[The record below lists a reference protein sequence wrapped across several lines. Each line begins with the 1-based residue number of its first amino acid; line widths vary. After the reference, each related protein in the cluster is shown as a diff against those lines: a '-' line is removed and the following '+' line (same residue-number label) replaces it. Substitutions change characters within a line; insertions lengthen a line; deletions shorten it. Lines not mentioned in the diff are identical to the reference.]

1 MTTALAV
8 LSILAGLLATLI
20 MLVLIMAGG
29 ANAKPD
35 DARILKIALLSVLLV
50 GLVGALVAGVLI
62 FRGRSG
68 LAAIIGLIPVG
79 FDLALFIVAL
89 VTKF

>member
-62 FRGRSG
+62 FRGRIG

>member
-35 DARILKIALLSVLLV
+35 DARILEPI
-50 GLVGALVAGVLI
+50 
-62 FRGRSG
+62 
-68 LAAIIGLIPVG
+68 
-79 FDLALFIVAL
+79 
-89 VTKF
+89 